1 MVEEDETKIPMVN
14 FDIYCC
20 FWDYLPRF
28 KNNELSSDLTH
39 HLGDQAPYKPY
50 IHVSWHRR

>member
-39 HLGDQAPYKPY
+39 HLGDR
-50 IHVSWHRR
+50 SL